1 MSVPTKFYTYTRA
14 LASKSRY
21 AQQMK
26 LLQNSIFGEVTRPTS
41 KSSMRVVTHFAKRPY
56 EQRKEIVE
64 YYPAHEETTTLMT
77 ELRNYGLYRD
87 ESKDIQDMI
96 AKFRRLR
103 GKEKIQWTA
112 AGRKEKVAATGGGKK
127 RKK

>member
-1 MSVPTKFYTYTRA
+1 MFKLDATYILYDDFNTFFFAPVFMSKFSKGHVINETVPF
-14 LASKSRY
+14 
-21 AQQMK
+21 
-26 LLQNSIFGEVTRPTS
+26 F
-41 KSSMRVVTHFAKRPY
+41 
-56 EQRKEIVE
+56 
-64 YYPAHEETTTLMT
+64 
-77 ELRNYGLYRD
+77 RD

>member
-1 MSVPTKFYTYTRA
+1 MSVSTKLYSYSRA

-26 LLQNSIFGEVTRPTS
+26 LLQANIFGELKRPTS
-41 KSSMRVVTHFAKRPY
+41 KESMRVVNNWSRKPY
-56 EQRKEIVE
+56 EVRKEIVE
-64 YYPAHEETTTLMT
+64 YYPAHEETSNLMT
-77 ELRNYGLYRD
+77 ELRNYGLFRD
-87 ESKDIQDMI
+87 EAKDIKELI
-96 AKFRRLR
+96 AKMRALR
-103 GKEKIQWTA
+103 GREKTPWTA

>member
-1 MSVPTKFYTYTRA
+1 MFKLDATYILYDDFNTFSFEPVLMSKFSKGHVINETVPF
-14 LASKSRY
+14 
-21 AQQMK
+21 
-26 LLQNSIFGEVTRPTS
+26 F
-41 KSSMRVVTHFAKRPY
+41 
-56 EQRKEIVE
+56 
-64 YYPAHEETTTLMT
+64 
-77 ELRNYGLYRD
+77 RD

>member
-1 MSVPTKFYTYTRA
+1 MSKFSKGHVINETVPF
-14 LASKSRY
+14 
-21 AQQMK
+21 
-26 LLQNSIFGEVTRPTS
+26 F
-41 KSSMRVVTHFAKRPY
+41 
-56 EQRKEIVE
+56 
-64 YYPAHEETTTLMT
+64 
-77 ELRNYGLYRD
+77 RD